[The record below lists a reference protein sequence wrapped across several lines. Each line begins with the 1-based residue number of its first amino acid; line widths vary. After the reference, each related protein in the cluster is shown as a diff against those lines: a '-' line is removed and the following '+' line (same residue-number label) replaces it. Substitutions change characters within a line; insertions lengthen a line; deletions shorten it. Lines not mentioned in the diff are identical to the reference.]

1 MEQDKQLKQI
11 LSDSVQG
18 TSVGFTNAVMK
29 RVNDLSQT
37 RPHYQPLVHPK
48 WQRLFLY
55 AFGTL
60 IMAILFLCLTIAVTD
75 VQVVTWIQNLNLP
88 DFKYNTVFI
97 FLGLFW
103 LMFSVNALFEK
114 KVLPRRQSFGYQVH

>member
-11 LSDSVQG
+11 LLNSVQG
-18 TSVGFTNAVMK
+18 TSAGFTDVVMK
-29 RVNDLSQT
+29 RVNDLSRT
-37 RPHYQPLVHPK
+37 RLPYQPLINPK

-55 AFGTL
+55 TFGAL
-60 IMAILFLCLTIAVTD
+60 IMAILVLCLIIAVTD
-75 VQVVTWIQNLNLP
+75 IQVVTWIQNLHLP
-88 DFKYNTVFI
+88 DFKYDTVFL

-114 KVLPRRQSFGYQVH
+114 KVLPRRQSFG